1 MIMRRLLLVA
11 VVVLSGCTTLQK
23 WVPSFWD
30 DNQANYIV
38 QARLDVERI
47 DCTGT
52 QVEQVQTVAD
62 DLRKFQ
68 LYSESK
74 GFTQG
79 DVLRVVEPM
88 QATTAEWVKR
98 GKGSTVYC
106 QLKKQLLTQQ
116 GERAAQVILGRW

>member
-1 MIMRRLLLVA
+1 MRGLLLIGLLLVG
-11 VVVLSGCTTLQK
+11 GCSTVQK
-23 WVPSFWD
+23 WIPSFWD
-30 DNQANYIV
+30 DNQAAYII

-47 DCTGT
+47 DCAGS
-52 QVEQVQTVAD
+52 QVEQVTAVAD

-74 GFTQG
+74 GMTQG

-88 QATTAEWVKR
+88 QATAAEWVKR
-98 GKGSTVYC
+98 GKGSTMYC